1 MMERFST
8 GSFIVGIM
16 LGALLVGAWF
26 VNGNAFFV
34 PTWTPSSSPLAATS
48 TDFTATPSNGALS
61 VADQSAGDTV
71 VVESV
76 TVPPPGVWIAVREM
90 FGNDLGNVLG
100 AAHVGGPRSNFPVSL
115 LRATEPDRPYAVELY
130 RDDGSGGF
138 DLAED
143 SVYIDFDTGA
153 PVIAYFRTAP

>member
-1 MMERFST
+1 MMERFPPS
-8 GSFIVGIM
+8 SFIVGIM

-26 VNGNAFFV
+26 ANGNASFM
-34 PTWTPSSSPLAATS
+34 PAWAPSSSPFATS
-48 TDFTATPSNGALS
+48 TGSVAISPSGALS
-61 VADQSAGDTV
+61 VANQPAGDTV
-71 VVESV
+71 VIESV
-76 TVPPPGVWIAVREM
+76 TVPPPGVWVAVREM

-100 AAHVGGPRSNFPVSL
+100 AAHISGPRSNFSVSL

-130 RDDGSGGF
+130 RDDGSSGF